1 MTIEEFI
8 SNYRNHPVLF
18 IGTGISLRYL
28 KNSFTW
34 DGLLK
39 QICVDLKG
47 NKEYYLDIKSQFE
60 NDGSFD
66 FTKIA
71 TVIEKEF
78 NECLMVDRNGK
89 FKEINDIFYQ
99 KMDDGISLSRF
110 KIYISKLLSNLEL
123 KDDRESELRVL
134 KKIRKNIGSIITT
147 NYDGLIEYV
156 FEFDKLIG
164 NNILLSNPYGS
175 VYKIH
180 GCFENPE
187 KIIITESDYE
197 FFEKR
202 YELIRAQLLSLFI
215 HNPIIFLGYGVG
227 DENIKKIL
235 RTIFSYV
242 QPNSAEANQ
251 IKRNFLLIEYAED
264 IEQVDVVEHDIV
276 LENNL
281 TIQINKVRT
290 DNFSRIYEAISN
302 LNLPVSALDIRKVQ
316 NIVKEIYAGGDI
328 KVSITED
335 LDDLKSSDKVLAIG
349 SDRTIKYH
357 FHTAK
362 QLLSKYFEIIDEANS
377 QILDCIDNYNIQ
389 SSQYFPVFGFERIN
403 PHLESIKLLKS
414 QQEKN
419 LMLHLE
425 KITDSAKKIH
435 KSINDIVED
444 MSVASTHKINCIV
457 WNLLNDNVDIRDVEE
472 FLRENINDS
481 TMPDFRKLLSAY
493 DYKKYS

>member
-1 MTIEEFI
+1 MIIEEFI
-8 SNYRNHPVLF
+8 NHYRNHPVLF
-18 IGTGISLRYL
+18 VGTGISLRYL
-28 KNSFTW
+28 NNSFTW

-39 QICVDLKG
+39 QICIDFKD

-60 NDGSFD
+60 SDGSFD
-66 FTKIA
+66 YTKIA

-78 NECLMVDRNGK
+78 NEYVAANRNGK

-99 KMDDGISLSRF
+99 KMEDGISLSRF
-110 KIYISKLLSNLEL
+110 KIYISKLLSNLDLKEDKEPEL
-123 KDDRESELRVL
+123 KIL

-147 NYDGLIEYV
+147 NYDGLIEYI

-187 KIIITESDYE
+187 KIIITDSDYE
-197 FFEKR
+197 FFEER

-215 HNPIIFLGYGVG
+215 HNPIIFMGYGVG

-242 QPNSAEANQ
+242 QPNSETATQ
-251 IKRNFLLIEYAED
+251 IKRNFLLVEYGENIEE
-264 IEQVDVVEHDIV
+264 VNVVEHDIV

-349 SDRTIKYH
+349 SDKTIKYH
-357 FHTAK
+357 FQTSK
-362 QLLSKYFEIIDEANS
+362 ELLLKYFEIIDEANS
-377 QILDCIDNYNIQ
+377 QILECIDHYIIQ
-389 SSQYFPVFGFERIN
+389 SNQYFPVFGFERIN
-403 PHLESIKLLKS
+403 PNLESIKKLKP

-419 LMLHLE
+419 LQSHLT
-425 KITDSAKKIH
+425 KITDSAKKVH
-435 KSINDIVED
+435 NSIDDIFED
-444 MSVASTHKINCIV
+444 ESVAFTHKINCIV
-457 WNLLNDNVDIRDVEE
+457 WNLLNDNVDIFDVEKY
-472 FLRENINDS
+472 LRENINDS
-481 TMPDFRKLLSAY
+481 ASSDFRKLLSAY

>member
-1 MTIEEFI
+1 MIIEEFI
-8 SNYRNHPVLF
+8 SHYRNHPVLF

-28 KNSFTW
+28 KNSYTW

-39 QICVDLKG
+39 QICFDFTDSR
-47 NKEYYLDIKSQFE
+47 EYYLDIKSQFE
-60 NDGSFD
+60 NNGLFD
-66 FTKIA
+66 YTKIA
-71 TVIEKEF
+71 SVIEKEF
-78 NECLMVDRNGK
+78 NESLLQDRNGK

-99 KMDDGISLSRF
+99 KMNEGISLSRF
-110 KIYISKLLSNLEL
+110 KIYISKLFSNLEF
-123 KDDRESELRVL
+123 KEDKEQELRIL

-147 NYDGLIEYV
+147 NYDGLIEFI

-180 GCFENPE
+180 GCFDNPE
-187 KIIITESDYE
+187 KIIITESDYD

-227 DENIKKIL
+227 DENIKQIL

-242 QPNSAEANQ
+242 QPNSQEASQ
-251 IKRNFLLIEYAED
+251 IKRNFLLVEYGENIEEAN
-264 IEQVDVVEHDIV
+264 VVEHDIV

-335 LDDLKSSDKVLAIG
+335 LDELRSSDKVLAIG
-349 SDRTIKYH
+349 SDKTIKYH
-357 FHTAK
+357 YHTSK
-362 QLLSKYFEIIDEANS
+362 ELLSKYFEIIDEANS
-377 QILDCIDNYNIQ
+377 QILECIDHYNIQ
-389 SSQYFPVFGFERIN
+389 ASQYFPVFGFERIN
-403 PHLESIKLLKS
+403 PNLNSIMDLKL

-419 LMLHLE
+419 LNSHIA
-425 KITDSAKKIH
+425 KITDSAKKTH
-435 KSINDIVED
+435 HSINDIFED
-444 MSVASTHKINCIV
+444 VSVAPTHKINCII
-457 WNLLNDNVDIRDVEE
+457 WNLSNETVNLDNVEV

-481 TMPDFRKLLSAY
+481 TASDFRKLLSAY